1 MDPSLGLD
9 GIGQIAFEIEP
20 GEVGK
25 SSRRR
30 PRNNE
35 SLDEFRSQDIRVCSV
50 AKLVLRFSLHKALI
64 VFCEIREI
72 M

>member
-35 SLDEFRSQDIRVCSV
+35 SLDESRSQDIRVCSV
-50 AKLVLRFSLHKALI
+50 AKLVLL
-64 VFCEIREI
+64 
-72 M
+72 